1 MLQNRFRGLIR
12 ISGAAALMAAC
23 YLPAMAQ
30 TYVPLPQ
37 SVIVFP
43 FDKPD
48 AVDQSVPDTVVNGIR
63 SRMDRVQGYDTTTF
77 NPRSPLIRRAIQG
90 GDLTQTQVA
99 GPFDA
104 PSGAAVAKAA
114 GVDDAL
120 VGSIESAT
128 ADAGTAT
135 VSVSVQLVS
144 ARDASVQKTAGV
156 TGTSTQ
162 AGLAPDALL
171 RAAADDAAAKAT
183 AQIFG
188 SSNTAAAVAP
198 GTGSA
203 VIPTAPG
210 TQPPAVGATNP
221 ATTPNTAAPA
231 GLPTG
236 SIPTV
241 NSGKK
246 KHGNSGLILG
256 GLALLG
262 IIIAAS
268 GGGGG
273 GGGGG
278 GNNGGGGPPVFPF

>member
-1 MLQNRFRGLIR
+1 MLHNRFRGVIR

-37 SVIVFP
+37 SVIIFP

-48 AVDQSVPDTVVNGIR
+48 AVDQSVPDTVVSGIRARMNGIP
-63 SRMDRVQGYDTTTF
+63 GYDATTF
-77 NPRSPLIRRAIQG
+77 NPRSPLIRRGIQSG
-90 GDLTQTQVA
+90 ELTQTQVA

-104 PSGAAVAKAA
+104 PSGAVVAKAA
-114 GVDDAL
+114 GVDTAL
-120 VGSIESAT
+120 VGSVESAS
-128 ADAGTAT
+128 ADAGAAT
-135 VSVSVQLVS
+135 VTVSVQLVS
-144 ARDASVQKTAGV
+144 ARDATVQKTAGV
-156 TGTSTQ
+156 TGTSSQ
-162 AGLAPDALL
+162 AGLAPDALM

-188 SSNTAAAVAP
+188 SSGTAPVAP
-198 GTGSA
+198 GA
-203 VIPTAPG
+203 VNPVVPPAPG
-210 TQPPAVGATNP
+210 TVGATTP
-221 ATTPNTAAPA
+221 PSTTNAAPA

-236 SIPTV
+236 SIPTA
-241 NSGKK
+241 NAGKK

-278 GNNGGGGPPVFPF
+278 GNNGGGGPPIFPF